1 MTNKKLILQIDFRLG
16 LPIYIQIVNQ
26 IQAQIVGGILKPGDQ
41 LPTVRALAEEL
52 RVNFNTVARAYR
64 MLDEARIISTQQGRG
79 TYITEIPPPKV
90 TEKLRKEAL
99 EALTQ
104 RYINEASRLD
114 FSKDE
119 ISEIVKNQLT
129 TWQAEVEQ
137 SQHKTKEFESEWK
150 RRISKW
156 NQSLSSQW

>member
-1 MTNKKLILQIDFRLG
+1 MPNKKLLLQIDFRSG
-16 LPIYIQIVNQ
+16 LPIYAQVVNQ
-26 IQAQIVGGILKPGDQ
+26 IQAQVAGGILKPGDQ

-64 MLDEARIISTQQGRG
+64 ILDEARIISTQQGRG

-90 TEKLRKEAL
+90 TARLRKESL

-104 RYINEASRLD
+104 RYISEATRLG

-119 ISEIVKNQLT
+119 MSETIREQLKA
-129 TWQAEVEQ
+129 WEASVE
-137 SQHKTKEFESEWK
+137 TSENK
-150 RRISKW
+150 
-156 NQSLSSQW
+156 